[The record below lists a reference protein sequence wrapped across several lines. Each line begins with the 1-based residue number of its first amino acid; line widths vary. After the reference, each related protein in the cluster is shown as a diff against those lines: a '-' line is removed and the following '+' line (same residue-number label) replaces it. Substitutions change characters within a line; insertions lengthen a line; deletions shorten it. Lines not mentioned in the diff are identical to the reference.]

1 MSLCALGV
9 EGGPTQGGRQRLGRG
24 TVQVGYRGVLGLLL
38 RRYRQEGDASLPA
51 SRDYVRIQKYRT
63 YNSRATASAGEGL
76 VLCYVAWV
84 GVGVCVGVRI
94 VRSTASI
101 ATRDR
106 CTSCESE
113 SKTSSLGERRYEAD
127 IVFPEEHS
135 FARYSITKRFSFT
148 YISIHQQI

>member
-84 GVGVCVGVRI
+84 LAFVLEFALYVVLVQHSHARSIQAVR
-94 VRSTASI
+94 VRAKL
-101 ATRDR
+101 RLWVRED
-106 CTSCESE
+106 
-113 SKTSSLGERRYEAD
+113 
-127 IVFPEEHS
+127 
-135 FARYSITKRFSFT
+135 TKPT
-148 YISIHQQI
+148 